1 MPIEHLGPYRIERLL
16 GRGGMGAVYAGVHQ
30 ATGAPAAI
38 KVLAESLAVDA
49 RFRERFQGEV
59 ETLKRLRHKNIVTL
73 QGYGEEDG
81 ILYFVMDLV
90 DGPSLD
96 GELRSGRRFSWREVV
111 DIGVQV
117 CAALKHA
124 HDHGV
129 IHRDLKP
136 ANLMLATDGTV
147 KLTDFGIAKFFG
159 GTSLTLAGSMV
170 GTPDFMSPEQVEG
183 KPATPRSD
191 LYSLGCVLYALLTGK
206 PPFSGGTIITVMD
219 RVRFEVP
226 RPVCQAA
233 PQTPPVLDDIISQL
247 LRKSPDERIATPQL
261 LANLLQAMT
270 HALSVQDEF
279 AKLGGRATGSGETTV
294 VGDVAQP
301 PAAETE
307 RVPHMPAPPPGVTVD
322 YDPRADSSPAL
333 PTAVP
338 ARPPAASDLG
348 ETVEYTLEQ
357 ESVPVPAAER
367 KTHFTPVSER
377 EWRSALGTEA
387 DAASSK
393 RERWSIALLA
403 AALLGIVATIVFFA
417 LPLSADKLYRQ
428 IQDSAAEPAQ
438 RDRCWRSMSEFL
450 DRFPDDAR
458 AAEVEQLRAD
468 LQCQNLRQELSG
480 KVRALTDLEQA
491 YLDGMK
497 LADQS
502 QWPGAA
508 ARFQQIVE
516 GLESRVLSAADR
528 RLLDRTRHMLA
539 KSQRSAPA
547 AAKPDE
553 QESVKQ
559 RSM

>member
-1 MPIEHLGPYRIERLL
+1 MSIEHLGPYRVGRLL

-30 ATGAPAAI
+30 ETGAPAAI
-38 KVLAESLAVDA
+38 KVLAESLAVDS
-49 RFRERFQGEV
+49 RFRDRFQGEV

-111 DIGVQV
+111 DIGTQV

-136 ANLMLATDGTV
+136 ANLMLAADGTV

-206 PPFSGGTIITVMD
+206 PPFTGGTIVTVMD
-219 RVRFEVP
+219 RVRTEVP
-226 RPVCQAA
+226 RPVRQAA

-247 LRKSPDERIATPQL
+247 LRKHPDERIATPQL
-261 LANLLQAMT
+261 LANLLQAMA
-270 HALSVQDEF
+270 HALTVQAESEKM
-279 AKLGGRATGSGETTV
+279 APSTGSGETTV
-294 VGDVAQP
+294 IGDIEQP
-301 PAAETE
+301 PAPETE
-307 RVPHMPAPPPGVTVD
+307 RITPPPAPPPGATAD
-322 YDPRADSSPAL
+322 YDPNSGVAAPI
-333 PTAVP
+333 PTA
-338 ARPPAASDLG
+338 ASISPPVASDLG
-348 ETVEYTLEQ
+348 ETVEYALER
-357 ESVPVPAAER
+357 EATAEPEAER
-367 KTHFTPVSER
+367 KTHFTLVSER

-387 DAASSK
+387 AAASSK
-393 RERWSIALLA
+393 RERVSIALLA
-403 AALLGIVATIVFFA
+403 AAVLAVVGTIVFFA
-417 LPLSADKLYRQ
+417 LPPSADKLYRQ

-438 RDRCWRSMSEFL
+438 RDRCSRYMAEFL
-450 DRFPDDAR
+450 ERFPDDAR
-458 AAEVEQLRAD
+458 AAEIEQLRAD

-480 KVRALTDLEQA
+480 KVRTLTDLEQA

-497 LADQS
+497 LADQG
-502 QWPGAA
+502 QWPDAA

-516 GLESRVLSAADR
+516 GLEPRVLSAADR
-528 RLLDRTRHMLA
+528 RLLDRTRHMLD
-539 KSQRSAPA
+539 KSRRSAPA

-553 QESVKQ
+553 
-559 RSM
+559 